1 MDKSEW
7 DERELQLELQLERIL
22 TYGDYMARHMVP
34 TTRVRVRDLTGR
46 HICPVGLND
55 TVNKQPPGSLPPH
68 WTPESALKCV
78 WGLVTK
84 DADGNYKINAKY
96 DERVDISG
104 ASFVHD
110 ETPLPSGRPF
120 GVLPPDAWV
129 TVVRS
134 TAAEAGHRQIEISE
148 QVADHEEESPPTT
161 PKTPPPEDYITK

>member
-1 MDKSEW
+1 MDKWAARENI
-7 DERELQLELQLERIL
+7 ERVLQYG
-22 TYGDYMARHMVP
+22 TYTPLR
-34 TTRVRVRDLTGR
+34 TRVRVRDLTGK

-55 TVNKQPPGSLPPH
+55 TVNLQPPGSLPSH
-68 WTPESALKCV
+68 WTPESALKHAVC

-84 DADGNYKINAKY
+84 NAGGKYTINTNF

-104 ASFVHD
+104 ASFVY
-110 ETPLPSGRPF
+110 EGKKLKSERPF
-120 GVLPPDAWV
+120 GELPPDAWV
-129 TVVRS
+129 TAVRS

>member
-7 DERELQLELQLERIL
+7 DARELQLELQLERIL
-22 TYGDYMARHMVP
+22 TYGSYMVP

-55 TVNKQPPGSLPPH
+55 TVNQQPPGSLPPH
-68 WTPESALKCV
+68 WTPESALKCFC

-84 DADGNYKINAKY
+84 NADGKYKINANF

-104 ASFVHD
+104 ASFVY
-110 ETPLPSGRPF
+110 EGRKLKSERSF
-120 GVLPPDAWV
+120 GELPPDAWV
-129 TVVRS
+129 TAVKS
-134 TAAEAGHRQIEISE
+134 TAAEADHRHVEISE

-161 PKTPPPEDYITK
+161 PETPPPVLSAR